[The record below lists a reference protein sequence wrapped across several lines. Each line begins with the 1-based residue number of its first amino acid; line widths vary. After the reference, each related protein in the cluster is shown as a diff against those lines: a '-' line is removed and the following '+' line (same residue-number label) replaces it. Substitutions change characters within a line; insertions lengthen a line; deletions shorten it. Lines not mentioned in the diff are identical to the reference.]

1 MKKLD
6 LINIGQTPN
15 DQKGDP
21 HRVAFDRINQNF
33 SAIGASIDLLEAYA
47 LAKPLIAV
55 AGTDLDTLTDSG
67 WYYQNN
73 NVRAAAGKNY
83 PVPYA
88 GLLLVWNTADMR
100 YQVYISYG
108 AGTAVT
114 SMFFWRNWYGN
125 RWTDW
130 SRAVSDTEL
139 KQVRALAEAAIPAA
153 QKGVAN
159 GVATLAANGQIPPAQ
174 IPALYAPTL
183 PVTAHDLNASIVP
196 GVYYQATD
204 AGVAAGAN
212 YPVARV
218 GFLEVAATGTP
229 VLQVYTARG
238 DTPAT
243 QSRFWRVR
251 MSVSSWSPWKEMAD
265 VAGVKA
271 DLAGVKAASVPYQG
285 LMPTGADLNTYRTRG
300 RYVVSG
306 SSTASGGQNYPV
318 ANAGHLDVLSA
329 AGDGESSNS
338 GQVQVYQALNAS
350 EMYIRSLLN
359 GTWSPWK
366 KLASLDDLTAAAAG
380 YMKHVLLSGNGV
392 DLNSYYAGENYYTWN
407 ASATMTNGLNFP
419 PCSGASGTLYVSAT
433 SASAVAQTVVVNANS
448 PYKPRIFTRWG
459 NGTTGVWG
467 VWKCIGSVSVVSH
480 LPVADAGDVY
490 VDGLGWFAWDATAPA
505 GYYLRQ
511 GQRTVRQVVS
521 ASGALAIPAH
531 VRRVFVQAIGGGGG
545 GAHSDQGVSTTSSS
559 FGSVHLCTGGGGGGG
574 AGEYFE
580 GFLDITPGT
589 VLSITIGAGGTTG
602 AATTDA
608 NEGGQTVIKQGTVT
622 LKALRGG
629 GGAGR
634 ASHMFGGVAGR
645 NGGNAGSHGAT
656 WLAGISGYGCPP
668 GNGGNGAPS
677 PFGFGGTGGM
687 RSGSVNQPGSAG
699 EFPAVDAWGAGGGG
713 GGGSLAYGSGTYAG
727 GASGRSGV
735 VIVEY

>member
-21 HRVAFDRINQNF
+21 HRVAFDRVNQNF
-33 SAIGASIDLLEAYA
+33 SAIGASIDLVEAYA
-47 LAKPLIAV
+47 LAKPLVAA
-55 AGTDLDTLTDSG
+55 AGTDLDTLTESG

-108 AGTAVT
+108 AGTTVT
-114 SMFFWRNWYGN
+114 SLFFWRNWYSN

-130 SRAVSDTEL
+130 SRAVTETEL
-139 KQVRALAEAAIPAA
+139 KQVRTLAEAAIPAV

-159 GVATLAANGQIPPAQ
+159 GVATLAANGQIPPGQ
-174 IPALYAPTL
+174 IPPLYAPTL
-183 PVTAHDLNASIVP
+183 PVVAHDLNASIVP

-251 MSVSSWSPWKEMAD
+251 MSASSWSPWREVAD
-265 VAGVKA
+265 
-271 DLAGVKAASVPYQG
+271 AASVKAGTVPYLG

-306 SSTASGGQNYPV
+306 SATAAGGQNYPV
-318 ANAGHLDVLSA
+318 ANAGHLEVFSSA
-329 AGDGESSNS
+329 GEGEASNS
-338 GQVQVYQALNAS
+338 GQVQVYHALNSS
-350 EMYIRSLLN
+350 EMYLRSLLN

-366 KLASLDDLTAAAAG
+366 KLASLDDLAAAATN
-380 YMKHVLLSGNGV
+380 YMKHVFLSGNGV

-407 ASATMTNGLNFP
+407 ALATMTNGLNFP
-419 PCSGASGTLYVSAT
+419 PCSVATGTLYVSAP
-433 SASAVAQTVVVNANS
+433 SAGGVVQTAVVNANS

-459 NGTTGVWG
+459 NGATGVWG
-467 VWKCIGSVSVVSH
+467 VWKCIGSVSLVSH
-480 LPVADAGDVY
+480 LPTADAGDVY
-490 VDGLGWFAWDATAPA
+490 VDGVGWFAWDAAAPA

-521 ASGALAIPAH
+521 ASGSLAIPSY
-531 VRRVFVQAIGGGGG
+531 VRRVFVRAIGAGGG
-545 GAHSDQGVSTTSSS
+545 GAHSDQGVSTSSTTY
-559 FGSVHLCTGGGGGGG
+559 GEIHICTGGGGGGG
-574 AGEYFE
+574 AGEYLE
-580 GFLDITPGT
+580 DFLDITPG
-589 VLSITIGAGGTTG
+589 VALAITIGAGGTTG
-602 AATTDA
+602 IATTDA
-608 NEGGQTVIKQGTVT
+608 NDGGQTVIKQGAAT
-622 LKALRGG
+622 LKTLRGG

-645 NGGNAGSHGAT
+645 NGGNPGSHGAT
-656 WLAGISGYGCPP
+656 WLAGISGFGCPP
-668 GNGGNGAPS
+668 GNGGNGAAS
-677 PFGFGGTGGM
+677 PFGYGGAGGL
-687 RSGSVNQPGSAG
+687 RSGSVNKPGSPG
-699 EFPAVDAWGAGGGG
+699 ELPAADAWGAGGGG
-713 GGGSLAYGSGTYAG
+713 GGGSLAYGSGTYAS
-727 GASGRSGV
+727 GATGRSGV